1 MPVDVFDGNN
11 NILFLI
17 MIRNSVKK
25 KCSKIRL
32 KWHPTKECITFTTSE
47 LYTKYPGHTKVFPFD
62 RTIFFE

>member
-32 KWHPTKECITFTTSE
+32 K
-47 LYTKYPGHTKVFPFD
+47 
-62 RTIFFE
+62 